1 MGRAAP
7 TKDGSLK
14 LDGMSKIKE
23 ETSPVWNLISNN
35 Y

>member
-14 LDGMSKIKE
+14 LDGMPKIKE
-23 ETSPVWNLISNN
+23 ETSPVVRVEFNQ
-35 Y
+35 

>member
-23 ETSPVWNLISNN
+23 ETSPVVRVEFNQ
-35 Y
+35 